1 MKSRRDLIADYFG
14 RQYETKEGTTEENVN
29 GLFSENLVFHL
40 TGDKSMGRDGLI
52 TLCDLIRRTRH
63 DRTTAVTDFREDGD
77 TVSFVLFIIGKDPV
91 TGHEVSVSTRTEYR
105 FDGDQVVEVWQENP
119 LAVENAVR
127 AAGVQL

>member
-1 MKSRRDLIADYFG
+1 MTSRR
-14 RQYETKEGTTEENVN
+14 
-29 GLFSENLVFHL
+29 HL
-40 TGDKSMGRDGLI
+40 
-52 TLCDLIRRTRH
+52 
-63 DRTTAVTDFREDGD
+63 TAVTEFREDGD

-91 TGHEVSVSTRTEYR
+91 TGHEVSVSTRTKYR